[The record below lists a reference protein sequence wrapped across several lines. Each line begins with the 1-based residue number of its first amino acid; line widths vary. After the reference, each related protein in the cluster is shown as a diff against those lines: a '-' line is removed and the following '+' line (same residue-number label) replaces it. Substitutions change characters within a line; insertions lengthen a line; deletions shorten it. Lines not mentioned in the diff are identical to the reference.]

1 MPDLDEAHDML
12 QSGVTGPERRIAA
25 STAKCYQRCVAA
37 LHSQQRCRQRLGSG
51 ESDQAAVALTTSD
64 VSPVA
69 LLLELAIKDLKPRS
83 VATYR
88 AGLIWYLNQPA
99 DARLLVRD
107 DPVEI
112 DIALETLAK
121 CARSSE
127 IPARLEKFHPALYAE
142 AQCRISNGA
151 QRIGTKTKG
160 KMQRAKRFIKDEDH
174 KFLNK
179 MLLAMHAAI
188 PSKGRD
194 PLGARLFLAAVIA
207 CGGRPAEVM
216 DVEWSDR
223 DEVQVRL
230 KTQKSRVGIQHHSA
244 KQGATGLF
252 ESPKVIA
259 TAARKYIV
267 VPSDEVESRLV
278 LLKNRHDINA
288 VRKWIDYRDAMCS
301 SRECSAWAILYGR
314 MKTALRH
321 ANRLCFNEI
330 RYNFYSGRHQFAAD
344 SKWVSPIEEVGRE
357 LGHKEGSSV
366 ARKNYGKRKHARTA
380 VKLAHTQRQ
389 QSALQ
394 PSSSTAAGGGEAAVE
409 ADIQAM
415 PTPNT
420 SIDDAGLPP
429 AQDLGPMDDAAPD
442 GDFGEEPE
450 RPRFRG

>member
-1 MPDLDEAHDML
+1 MSDLDEANDTL

-25 STAKCYQRCVAA
+25 STATCYRRCVAA
-37 LHSQQRCRQRLGSG
+37 LHSQHRSRQRLESG
-51 ESDQAAVALTTSD
+51 EPDQAAAALATSA
-64 VSPVA
+64 VSPLA
-69 LLLELAIKDLKPRS
+69 LLLEFAAKDLKPRS
-83 VATYR
+83 IATYR

-99 DARLLVRD
+99 DARLLLRD

-112 DIALETLAK
+112 GIALETLAE

-127 IPARLEKFHPALYAE
+127 IPAHLENCHPALYTE
-142 AQCRISNGA
+142 AQCRVSNGA
-151 QRIGTKTKG
+151 QHPGTKTRG
-160 KMQRAKRFIKDEDH
+160 KTRRARRFIEDDDH
-174 KFLNK
+174 ESLNK
-179 MLLAMHAAI
+179 TLLAMHAVI

-207 CGGRPAEVM
+207 CGGRPAEVL

-230 KTQKSRVGIQHHSA
+230 KTQKRRVGIQHYSA
-244 KQGATGLF
+244 KRGATGLF

-267 VPSDEVESRLV
+267 VPSDEVESRMV
-278 LLKNRHDINA
+278 LLKNRHDIENI
-288 VRKWIDYRDAMCS
+288 RKWIDYRDAVRS
-301 SRECSAWAILYGR
+301 SRECSAWAIHYER
-314 MKTALRH
+314 MKTAFRY
-321 ANRLCFNEI
+321 ANRFCFNEL

-344 SKWVSPIEEVGRE
+344 SKWTSPIEEVGRE

-366 ARKNYGKRKHARTA
+366 ARKNYGKRKHARIS
-380 VKLAHTQRQ
+380 VILAHTPRQ

-394 PSSSTAAGGGEAAVE
+394 PSSATAAGGGEAAVE

-415 PTPNT
+415 PPPNT
-420 SIDDAGLPP
+420 SNNDTGLPP
-429 AQDLGPMDDAAPD
+429 AQDSGPMDDAAQD
-442 GDFGEEPE
+442 GDFIEEPE